1 MSNLIKRLCEK
12 IAGTDELKEEI
23 KSLKKE
29 ISDRDIIFK
38 RIKMVSTSNHYGYS
52 KEDKEYR
59 EKNCTNI
66 KLRKIF
72 ELACEYDPEDI
83 KDMWCILDELEEEE

>member
-1 MSNLIKRLCEK
+1 MNILKKICEK
-12 IAGTDELKEEI
+12 VAGVEDYKKEI

-29 ISDRDIIFK
+29 ISDRDMIFK

-52 KEDKEYR
+52 KEDKDYR
-59 EKNCTNI
+59 EKNLVNI
-66 KLRKIF
+66 KLKKIF

-83 KDMWCILDELEEEE
+83 KDMWVTFDELEGKE